1 MATITLD
8 YNSKNVQAQKAL
20 DYILSMGVFKAKTY
34 SPIVRK
40 SRLKSSLEDVEK
52 GKVFFLAGPKQL

>member
-8 YNSKNVQAQKAL
+8 YNARNIQAQKTL
-20 DYILSMGVFKAKTY
+20 DYILSMGFFKAKNYVAST
-34 SPIVRK
+34 RK
-40 SRLKSSLEDVEK
+40 NRLERSLEDVEK